1 MAGLSFAA
9 ALIGAKSSSME
20 KDVVATA
27 NFTVPIATPSS
38 EGTKDERPSSAPSAS
53 QSVEPATSTST
64 TKQQESQ
71 KNENQNN
78 RIGNEK
84 KSMLNTH
91 SRNSSSSC
99 IFNIVIHI
107 GSLHTYI
114 HTYIHLT
121 NMFYVHIP
129 LATPLRS
136 RTGVWKKPDAD
147 IQTRVEDGSSNENS
161 RSEAQEQKQ
170 ENQKREGNAGE
181 HKNKKGGTSSDD
193 GKQKKYAGN
202 KPKQQRDGAQAANQ
216 QQKGRKSKQVIGCK
230 DGEKNGNQN
239 ANNGKKLKKKS
250 AKSNKKKKNNNK
262 GRKQRKNMYPQ
273 PTPLSPAELEQ
284 LKVALVCQVEYFF
297 SDDELC
303 RNTFL
308 RKHMDCEGFAPAAMI
323 FNFPSIAAYCFHYYD
338 LLTTLSEKSSF
349 LEIDQV
355 NETLRR
361 RDDYRKW
368 LHPNGEG
375 RFGCPRWIK
384 QAEDATPNEPNDE
397 NIMATTDKLA
407 ADAAAA
413 DDVSSSGSNG
423 TKDTESCTDSE
434 NLE

>member
-20 KDVVATA
+20 KDGVATA

-38 EGTKDERPSSAPSAS
+38 EGTKDKRPSSAPSAS

-64 TKQQESQ
+64 TKRQESQ

-78 RIGNEK
+78 RIDNEK
-84 KSMLNTH
+84 KS
-91 SRNSSSSC
+91 
-99 IFNIVIHI
+99 
-107 GSLHTYI
+107 
-114 HTYIHLT
+114 
-121 NMFYVHIP
+121 
-129 LATPLRS
+129 
-136 RTGVWKKPDAD
+136 VWKKPDAD

-202 KPKQQRDGAQAANQ
+202 KPKQQRGGAQAANQ
-216 QQKGRKSKQVIGCK
+216 QQKGKKSKQVIGCK

-250 AKSNKKKKNNNK
+250 AKSNKKKKKNNNK

-273 PTPLSPAELEQ
+273 PTTLSPAELEQ
-284 LKVALVCQVEYFF
+284 FKIALVCQVEYFF

-308 RKHMDCEGFAPAAMI
+308 RKHMDCDGFAPAAMI

-338 LLTTLSEKSSF
+338 LLTILSEKSSF

-375 RFGCPRWIK
+375 GFGCPRWIK

>member
-1 MAGLSFAA
+1 
-9 ALIGAKSSSME
+9 
-20 KDVVATA
+20 
-27 NFTVPIATPSS
+27 
-38 EGTKDERPSSAPSAS
+38 
-53 QSVEPATSTST
+53 
-64 TKQQESQ
+64 
-71 KNENQNN
+71 
-78 RIGNEK
+78 
-84 KSMLNTH
+84 
-91 SRNSSSSC
+91 
-99 IFNIVIHI
+99 
-107 GSLHTYI
+107 
-114 HTYIHLT
+114 
-121 NMFYVHIP
+121 MFYVHIP

-202 KPKQQRDGAQAANQ
+202 KPKQQRGGAQAANQ
-216 QQKGRKSKQVIGCK
+216 QQKGKKSKQVIGCK

-375 RFGCPRWIK
+375 GFGCPRWIK

-407 ADAAAA
+407 ADEAAA

-434 NLE
+434 NLEEAGDSLEQGEANAPIVA